1 MVWDFFKNIA
11 RQKMTGLEAQAKGK
25 VMGAQAKAKMKA
37 SAKINQGI
45 KGATNKAKG
54 AAQAKVKGGG
64 GKDKDQPAA
73 KGKDEGMGL
82 FGKGKKQAQSQPA
95 MAAVEPEPASF
106 GDKTQ
111 FIQVMEEPGTKAC
124 VGWLVALN
132 GALKGQ
138 DFRIVDGKNMI
149 GTAAD
154 ADIVLTDQYMS
165 SRHAVLRHEEG
176 MFVLVDLDSTNGTY
190 VNDQRVSK
198 EELIDN
204 DKVRLGRTEL
214 KFKSLY

>member
-1 MVWDFFKNIA
+1 MVWDFFKNLG
-11 RQKMTGLEAQAKGK
+11 RQKMTGIQAQMKGK

-37 SAKINQGI
+37 AAKVNQGI
-45 KGATNKAKG
+45 KGATDKAKG
-54 AAQAKVKGGG
+54 AAKKKAGGG
-64 GKDKDQPAA
+64 NEKKDQPAA
-73 KGKDEGMGL
+73 QKKDEGMGL

-95 MAAVEPEPASF
+95 MAAAEPEAANF

-111 FIQVMEEPGTKAC
+111 FIQVMVEDGTKAC
-124 VGWLVALN
+124 VGWLVAVN
-132 GALKGQ
+132 GAQKGQ

-190 VNDQRVSK
+190 VNEQRVSK

>member
-1 MVWDFFKNIA
+1 MVWDFFKNLG
-11 RQKMTGLEAQAKGK
+11 RQKMTGVQASLKGK
-25 VMGAQAKAKMKA
+25 AMGAQAKAKMKA
-37 SAKINQGI
+37 SAKVNAGL
-45 KGATNKAKG
+45 KGAQDKATGAAKKKVAKG
-54 AAQAKVKGGG
+54 GEKDQAAAQK
-64 GKDKDQPAA
+64 KDD
-73 KGKDEGMGL
+73 GMGL
-82 FGKGKKQAQSQPA
+82 FGRGKKQTQSQPA
-95 MAAVEPEPASF
+95 MAAAEPEVAGF

-111 FIQVMEEPGTKAC
+111 FIQIMEEPGTKAC

-132 GALKGQ
+132 GAQKGQ

-165 SRHAVLRHEEG
+165 SRHAVMRHEEG
-176 MFVLVDLDSTNGTY
+176 VFVLVDLDSTNGTY